1 MPDTHAY
8 DAGKAK
14 AQREPRQRAPQ
25 SSKAGPGLLQDT
37 ANLVGPL
44 ESLLGNDI
52 GQSAFQRHAA
62 LLGDSRLSQPA
73 YARQRA
79 AFVQH
84 LQHQYGNRYVQRLA
98 EHVARETARRQGGGG
113 QKGLADLPF
122 ADLKKKLAGM
132 SPAELGKLRQDK
144 AFLDKAQAKLGNAE
158 FGEVAAI
165 LMLYAPD
172 TVVQKKESLT
182 EAQRLLSA
190 QLKDKTVARTLV
202 DKKVE
207 VIIVPRN
214 VPMTDLPQFKSLK
227 GAKTFDGRDWTPVR
241 GSGGMKV
248 GDKIYVAITEE
259 NLMGTDVDTSK
270 VPGAGNYCKG
280 YSTTTHEFAHTIFLY
295 GLPEA
300 DRKKVTD
307 AYKKKKATEDSGKA
321 VEWVDGPSKHATTG
335 KKTACYASMNEHEYF
350 AQVSNAWLGTNAGT
364 DPYTGQKRHNGKA
377 WVEANEP
384 KEVVEVLKRIYTS
397 EGIKNANPRK
407 K

>member
-1 MPDTHAY
+1 MPEPQSHET
-8 DAGKAK
+8 GKAK
-14 AQREPRQRAPQ
+14 ARQPRQPAPQ
-25 SSKAGPGLLQDT
+25 ATRAAPGLSPEMAGP
-37 ANLVGPL
+37 VEPL
-44 ESLLGNDI
+44 ELVLGNDT

-79 AFVQH
+79 ALVQR

-98 EHVARETARRQGGGG
+98 QYIARQAAQRQGGGG
-113 QKGLADLPF
+113 STGLGDLPF
-122 ADLKKKLAGM
+122 AELKKKLAAM
-132 SPAELGKLRQDK
+132 SSAELGKLRQDK
-144 AFLDKAQAKLGNAE
+144 GFLDKAQAKLSNAE
-158 FGEVAAI
+158 FGEVAAM

-172 TVVQKKESLT
+172 TVVQKKESIT
-182 EAQRLLSA
+182 EALRLLSA
-190 QLKDKTVARTLV
+190 QLRDKAVARTLV

-248 GDKIYVAITEE
+248 GDKIYVAIAEE
-259 NLMGTDVDTSK
+259 NLMGTDVDTAK

-295 GLPEA
+295 GLSDA
-300 DRKKVTD
+300 DRKKITD

-364 DPYTGQKRHNGKA
+364 DPFTGQKRHNGKS
-377 WVEANEP
+377 WVESNEP
-384 KEVVEVLKRIYTS
+384 KEVVDILKRVYTS